1 MTTDIY
7 SRIVDFICETRYN
20 DTVSFYGPEV
30 NLLANS
36 YVIRRI
42 CTGLNERSVPFKSN
56 MINDASLMT
65 KELTHE
71 VKELWKLKN
80 IKDIT

>member
-1 MTTDIY
+1 
-7 SRIVDFICETRYN
+7 
-20 DTVSFYGPEV
+20 
-30 NLLANS
+30 
-36 YVIRRI
+36 
-42 CTGLNERSVPFKSN
+42 